1 MIPTCYIDRKNLFG
15 KSLFFSFPLA
25 SRPHN
30 GAANFMTKVPLS
42 ELTGRMKRFRARMDA
57 ENPNWELAAFFGRVN
72 QYYFTGTMQ
81 DGVLLVPRNGQ
92 AVFWVRRSFER
103 AGDESLFPDIR
114 PMKSFRDAVP
124 AMPATAAR
132 QVVHLETELV
142 PLALVQRFRKH
153 FPCKE
158 VASLDAQIARVR
170 AVKSSYELAI
180 MERCGAVHR
189 RIMEE
194 NVPAMLREGMNEAEF
209 ACDLYSLLVREGHQ
223 GTVRFGMFNVD
234 IAVAQLGFGENS
246 IYPTSFD
253 GPGGCVGLCPAAPV
267 LGSRDRQLQK
277 GDLVFLDVGCAMDG
291 YHTDKTMVYMF
302 GRALPNDVMALHRRC
317 VELEPR
323 LAWQLKPGAIPSEIY
338 TRTMESLDPEF
349 LKNFMGFGNRRA
361 NFLGHGV
368 GLQIDEPPV
377 LAEGFDEPLA
387 AGMVLALEPKKG
399 VPNVGMVGS
408 ENTYLVTQE
417 GGRSLT
423 GNHPGLLL
431 V

>member
-1 MIPTCYIDRKNLFG
+1 MFSKE
-15 KSLFFSFPLA
+15 SLFFSFPPA
-25 SRPHN
+25 SGPHN
-30 GAANFMTKVPLS
+30 GARNGMMTKVPLS
-42 ELTGRMKRFRARMDA
+42 ELTDRVKRFRARMDA

-81 DGVLLVPRNGQ
+81 DGVLLVPRDGE

-124 AMPATAAR
+124 AVPAVAAR
-132 QVVHLETELV
+132 QVIHLETELV

-158 VASLDAQIARVR
+158 VASLDVQIARVR
-170 AVKSSYELAI
+170 AVKSPYELAI
-180 MERCGAVHR
+180 MGRCGAMHR
-189 RIMEE
+189 RVMEE

-209 ACDLYSLLVREGHQ
+209 ACELYSLMVREGHQ

-253 GPGGCVGLCPAAPV
+253 GPGGCVGIGPAAPV
-267 LGSRDRQLQK
+267 LGSRDRKLRK

-291 YHTDKTMVYMF
+291 YSTDKTMVYMF
-302 GRALPNDVMALHRRC
+302 GRPLPDDVMALHRRC
-317 VELEPR
+317 VELERR
-323 LAWQLKPGAIPSEIY
+323 LASRLKPGAIPSEIY
-338 TRTMESLDPEF
+338 ARTMESLDPEF

-377 LAEGFDEPLA
+377 LAEGFDESLA
-387 AGMVLALEPKKG
+387 GGMVLALEPKKG
-399 VPNVGMVGS
+399 VPGVGMVGS
-408 ENTYLVTQE
+408 ENTYLVTPE